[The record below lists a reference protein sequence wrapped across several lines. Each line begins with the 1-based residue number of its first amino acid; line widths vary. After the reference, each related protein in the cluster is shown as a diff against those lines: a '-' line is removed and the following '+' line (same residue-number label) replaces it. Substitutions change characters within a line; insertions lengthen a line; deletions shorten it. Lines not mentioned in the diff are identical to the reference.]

1 MEVCLSQPSNG
12 CTTMRSLTELVPSIK
27 LVDTIMVNLALL
39 WKSAEIVILT
49 KLASFLLS
57 TRFMELTN
65 MVVSREKK
73 TWSKKSSKEDLSLAR
88 LLYPI
93 HLKNTRVEST
103 AMRLVTLNLSMM
115 FLLLDMEFKM
125 ERSIGLS
132 VIPGVLTGEK
142 MVSLKYAEVQTTSLL
157 RAIVL
162 GLHLKILG
170 LQMRNTQQ
178 LKLNLI
184 VLLMT
189 RLFMLSPSQPIPWP
203 KRRLSSL
210 RKKHS

>member
-1 MEVCLSQPSNG
+1 
-12 CTTMRSLTELVPSIK
+12 
-27 LVDTIMVNLALL
+27 
-39 WKSAEIVILT
+39 
-49 KLASFLLS
+49 
-57 TRFMELTN
+57 
-65 MVVSREKK
+65 
-73 TWSKKSSKEDLSLAR
+73 
-88 LLYPI
+88 
-93 HLKNTRVEST
+93 
-103 AMRLVTLNLSMM
+103 MRLVTLNLSMM

-142 MVSLKYAEVQTTSLL
+142 MVSLKYAEVQTTLLL

-189 RLFMLSPSQPIPWP
+189 RLFMLSPSQPIP
-203 KRRLSSL
+203 
-210 RKKHS
+210 